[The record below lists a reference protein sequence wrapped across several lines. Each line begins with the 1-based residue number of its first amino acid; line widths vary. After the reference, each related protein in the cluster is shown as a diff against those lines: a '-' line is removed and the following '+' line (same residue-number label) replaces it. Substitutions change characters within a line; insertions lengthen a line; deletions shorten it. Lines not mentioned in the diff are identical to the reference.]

1 MRAIVAPNED
11 PRSVY
16 QTCINS
22 IQEDSLRKRLNAV
35 DNTIFLAAKEYKE
48 KALIK
53 QLYTLPASN
62 YKKDDIVLGAVTK
75 AELTS
80 VYTDHMVGQNKPAR
94 LIYDKLYDSAPLG
107 KCPFCGFAPVRT
119 LDHYLPK
126 AKFPQL
132 SVVPMNL
139 VPSCRDCNSGKGVV
153 TATTEETQSLHPYF
167 DHDHFIN
174 EQWLFAEAIRT
185 TPITIRFYVQPPDH
199 WDYISKAK
207 VKNHFLN
214 CDLGSRYKMETTAEL
229 ASLKNTLSL
238 YGEIGASGIQAELT
252 IRAKGYFQL
261 YKNSWQVAMFQALAR
276 SYWYC
281 NSDFS

>member
-1 MRAIVAPNED
+1 MRAITTPTED
-11 PRSVY
+11 PRLVY

-22 IQEDSLRKRLNAV
+22 IADVEVRDRLNAV
-35 DNTIFLAAKEYKE
+35 DNDIFLAAKEYEE
-48 KALIK
+48 KALAG
-53 QLYTLPASN
+53 QLYTLQASD
-62 YKKDDIVLGAVTK
+62 YGDEDIVLGTVKKT
-75 AELTS
+75 ELIK
-80 VYTDHMVGQNKPAR
+80 VYTAHMVGRNKPAR
-94 LIYDKLYDSAPLG
+94 VIYDRLYNSAPLG
-107 KCPFCGFAPVRT
+107 KCPFCGFTDVRT

-126 AKFPQL
+126 AKFPKL

-167 DHDHFIN
+167 DHNHFVN

-185 TPITIRFYVQPPDH
+185 TPTTIRFYAEPPDH
-199 WDYISKAK
+199 WDDVSKAK

-214 CDLGSRYKMETTAEL
+214 CDLGSRYKVQTATEL

-238 YGEIGASGIQAELT
+238 YGELGPNDIRKELL
-252 IRAKGYFQL
+252 IRAKGSSQL
-261 YKNSWQVAMFQALAR
+261 YKNSWQVAMFQALAN

-281 NSDFS
+281 DSDFR